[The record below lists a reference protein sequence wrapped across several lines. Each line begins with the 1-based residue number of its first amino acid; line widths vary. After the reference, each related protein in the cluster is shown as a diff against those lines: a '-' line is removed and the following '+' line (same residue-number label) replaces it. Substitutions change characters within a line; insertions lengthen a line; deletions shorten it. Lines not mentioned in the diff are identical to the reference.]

1 MQETACLDN
10 TIAEAT
16 CRNNEEMVLVAGGY
30 SQRRGGAEEKGR
42 RDIPLG
48 VKGKVPNRQTGCRT
62 VGEMDQE
69 VWDGSGAGREE
80 VRRIRFCYAE
90 HTA

>member
-1 MQETACLDN
+1 MQETVCLDN
-10 TIAEAT
+10 TIVEAT
-16 CRNNEEMVLVAGGY
+16 CRKKEETVLVAGGY
-30 SQRRGGAEEKGR
+30 SQRRGGAQEKGR
-42 RDIPLG
+42 RDMPLG
-48 VKGKVPNRQTGCRT
+48 VKGKMPKRQTGGRT

>member
-30 SQRRGGAEEKGR
+30 SQRRGGAQEKRRRDMPLEVKGR
-42 RDIPLG
+42 M
-48 VKGKVPNRQTGCRT
+48 PNRQAGGRT